1 MILANNDVFNLD
13 DIISKLHN
21 NGYEKF
27 TEFAKDVIETGDDGK
42 TIDSFMPMF
51 AYNIIK
57 HTDISGFDSNFL
69 KMEVEKFND
78 YLKIAKDSDGNF
90 IDVQNGGLFSVY
102 NNFDLFP
109 LARVYLYI
117 FKDMKEMTDVLK
129 NRNSLGLNFNSKE
142 LDTLLDEQNAKN
154 RIKEHLTELDRRF
167 AKLNRYVQGRID
179 NTSITGGMVI
189 ARKDFVCPI
198 CNLEKSSEI
207 ENSSATNFELGIQ
220 ISMEVCKNC
229 ISSSADKNLL
239 LSMMFEQMNIASILD
254 KRKLTIEEIREI
266 SNKIVEIYLN
276 TRISNFASPSNDTI
290 TAITNDDYI
299 LKLRLTKLD
308 DYGYMILS
316 PKEEELI
323 RFDSAKH
330 HSEKVDFMPHHVHNN
345 VPEEERIKEEAKSL
359 SRKKAKELKK
369 TIDITD
375 SFLSGFLG
383 IDYIALKKKL
393 DGIQNNV

>member
-1 MILANNDVFNLD
+1 MILANNDVFNLH
-13 DIISKLHN
+13 DIMSKLHN
-21 NGYEKF
+21 NGYKKF
-27 TEFAKDVIETGDDGK
+27 TEFAKDVIKAGDDGK

-57 HTDISGFDSNFL
+57 HTDISSFDSNFL

-90 IDVQNGGLFSVY
+90 IDLQNSGLFSVY

-109 LARVYLYI
+109 LARVYLYM
-117 FKDMKEMTDVLK
+117 FKDIKEIEDVLK
-129 NRNSLGLNFNSKE
+129 NKNSSGLDFNSKE
-142 LDTLLDEQNAKN
+142 LDTLLDEQNATN

-198 CNLEKSSEI
+198 CNEEKSSEI
-207 ENSSATNFELGIQ
+207 ENLSATNFEFGIQ

-229 ISSSADKNLL
+229 LSSSADKNLL

-254 KRKLTIEEIREI
+254 KRKLRIEEIREI

-276 TRISNFASPSNDTI
+276 ARIINFASQSDDTI
-290 TAITNDDYI
+290 SAITNDNYI

-308 DYGYMILS
+308 DYGYTILS
-316 PKEEELI
+316 PQEEELI

-330 HSEKVDFMPHHVHNN
+330 HAEKVDFMPHHVHNN
-345 VPEEERIKEEAKSL
+345 VPEEKRIKEEAKSL

-375 SFLSGFLG
+375 DFLSGFLG

>member
-1 MILANNDVFNLD
+1 MIVANNDVFNLD
-13 DIISKLHN
+13 DIIIKLKN
-21 NGYEKF
+21 NGYKKF
-27 TEFAKDVIETGDDGK
+27 SEFAKDVIETEDNGK
-42 TIDSFMPMF
+42 TIDSFIPIF

-57 HTDISGFDSNFL
+57 HTDISSFDSNFL
-69 KMEVEKFND
+69 KIEVEKFHD

-90 IDVQNGGLFSVY
+90 IDVHNGGLFSVY

-109 LARVYLYI
+109 LARVYLYM
-117 FKDMKEMTDVLK
+117 FKDTKEMMDVLK
-129 NRNSLGLNFNSKE
+129 NKNSLGLDFNSKK
-142 LDTLLDEQNAKN
+142 LNALLDEQNAKN
-154 RIKEHLTELDRRF
+154 RIKEHLSELDRRF
-167 AKLNRYVQGRID
+167 SKLNRYVQGRID
-179 NTSITGGMVI
+179 NTSITSGMVI

-198 CNLEKSSEI
+198 CNSEKPSEI
-207 ENSSATNFELGIQ
+207 ENLSATNFELGIQ

-229 ISSSADKNLL
+229 LSSSTDKNLL
-239 LSMMFEQMNIASILD
+239 LSMIFEQMDISLVLE

-276 TRISNFASPSNDTI
+276 ARISNFASPSNNTI

-330 HSEKVDFMPHHVHNN
+330 HSEKVSFMPHHVHNN
-345 VPEEERIKEEAKSL
+345 VVEEEKIKEEAKLL
-359 SRKKAKELKK
+359 SKKKAKELKSTK
-369 TIDITD
+369 DITD

-393 DGIQNNV
+393 DFLQNN